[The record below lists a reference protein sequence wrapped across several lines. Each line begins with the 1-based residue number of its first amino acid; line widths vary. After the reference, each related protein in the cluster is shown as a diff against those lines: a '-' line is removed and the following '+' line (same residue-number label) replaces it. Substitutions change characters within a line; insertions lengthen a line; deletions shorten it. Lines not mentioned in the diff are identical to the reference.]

1 MKVAV
6 LAASL
11 VFAAGSG
18 NAHSIK
24 SAYCNGKFSPGEPML
39 NILVQP
45 NGNISGTGG
54 KQAIPFTTQ
63 VKPDGTVDFFRPDGS
78 LWYESATMANGYFSA
93 TYHQPADK
101 GGGGGRFT
109 MPCTMR

>member
-6 LAASL
+6 LAAGL
-11 VFAAGSG
+11 VLIAGGG

-24 SAYCNGKFSPGEPML
+24 SAYCNGKFAPGEPML

-45 NGNISGTGG
+45 NGTISGTGG
-54 KQAIPFTTQ
+54 QQAIPFTAR
-63 VKPDGTVDFFRPDGS
+63 VKPDETVDFFRPDGS
-78 LWYESATMANGYFSA
+78 LWYESATMANGSFTA
-93 TYHQPADK
+93 TFHQRADK

>member
-1 MKVAV
+1 MKVVV

-54 KQAIPFTTQ
+54 KQAIHLLL
-63 VKPDGTVDFFRPDGS
+63 K
-78 LWYESATMANGYFSA
+78 
-93 TYHQPADK
+93 
-101 GGGGGRFT
+101 
-109 MPCTMR
+109 